1 MKVLI
6 ADPFEQSG
14 RDGLTALGC
23 EVTSDPAL
31 TPDTLPDAVAR
42 IDPAVLVV
50 RSKKVRPAAIEA
62 GKGLRLI
69 IRAGAGYD
77 NIDLPAATKK
87 GVAVCNC
94 PGMNAVAVAELVM
107 GLLLCCDR
115 RIPDQTADLRG
126 GAGGGGGW
134 NKKEYA
140 KARGLK
146 GLTLGVIGV
155 GSIGREVV
163 RRAKAFD
170 MNVIAHSL
178 NMNRDRAGDL
188 RVEYGGSSRED
199 LLAVL
204 PRCDAVSLH
213 VAATPESERM
223 CDAGFFAAMKP
234 GAYFIN
240 TSRGSVVDEAALAE
254 AVKSKGVRAG
264 LDVFAGEPSEGKAA
278 WTTPLAALPG
288 VYTTHHVG
296 ASTDQ
301 AQNAVADE
309 VVRIVKVFRQSGRAE
324 NRVN

>member
-1 MKVLI
+1 MKILI
-6 ADPFEQSG
+6 ADSFEQSG
-14 RDGLTALGC
+14 RDGLAALGC
-23 EVTSDPAL
+23 EVVSDPAL
-31 TPDTLPDAVAR
+31 TPETLPDAVAKV
-42 IDPAVLVV
+42 DPTVLVV
-50 RSKKVRPAAIEA
+50 RSKKVRPPAIEA
-62 GKGLRLI
+62 GKSLRLI

-77 NIDLPAATKK
+77 NIDLPAATAK
-87 GVAVCNC
+87 GIAVCNC
-94 PGMNAVAVAELVM
+94 PGMNAVAVAELVF

-115 RIPDQTADLRG
+115 RIPDQTADLRS
-126 GAGGGGGW
+126 GAGW

-155 GSIGREVV
+155 GAIGRAVV
-163 RRAKAFD
+163 QRAKAFE
-170 MNVIAHSL
+170 MKVIAHSL
-178 NMNRDRAGDL
+178 RMTKERADDL
-188 RVEYGGSSRED
+188 GVEYGGSSRED
-199 LLAVL
+199 LMAML

-223 CDAGFFAAMKP
+223 CDAAFFGAMKP

-254 AVKSKGVRAG
+254 AIKSKGIRAG
-264 LDVFAGEPSEGKAA
+264 LDVFANEPSEGKTA
-278 WTTPLAALPG
+278 WTTALASLPG
-288 VYTTHHVG
+288 VYMTHHVG

-309 VVRIVKVFRQSGRAE
+309 VVRIVKVFRETGRAE